1 MLISRKLLSRLETL
15 QIPSRRRMRQQHRGE
30 KVSLRKGSSLE
41 FSDYR
46 EYLQGDDIR
55 SIDWNAYARSERLY
69 LKLFLEEESRP
80 VSLIVDRSESMNFG
94 SPTKFEYALSLA
106 CCLAYI
112 SLNHYDRPE
121 VLLLQNKEF
130 HRYRFGSIK
139 QFFPLLNRLENIQ
152 PGGET
157 YLNATLKKLAGAGRP
172 GICFLISDFYSPDGF
187 DALKLFSVR
196 GNEVH
201 CLQVLSPDEIVPEFR
216 GDLKLVDSETTTAAE
231 VSMSPQ
237 VMKRYLARLRSL
249 QESIKKTAAHSFA
262 SFSVINSSTPLED
275 LILRD
280 MRKTGLVS

>member
-1 MLISRKLLSRLETL
+1 
-15 QIPSRRRMRQQHRGE
+15 MRQQHRGE
-30 KVSLRKGSSLE
+30 KVSLRKGSSIE

-46 EYLQGDDIR
+46 EYLKGDDIR

-80 VSLIVDRSESMNFG
+80 ISLIVDRSESMNFG
-94 SPTKFEYALSLA
+94 SPSKFEYALSLA
-106 CCLAYI
+106 CCLTYI

-121 VLLLQNKEF
+121 VMLLQNKDF
-130 HRYRFGSIK
+130 QRYRFGSMK
-139 QFFPLLNRLENIQ
+139 QFFPLMNRLENVI

-172 GICFLISDFYSPDGF
+172 GICFLFSDFYSPDGY

-196 GNEVH
+196 GNEIH
-201 CLQVLSPDEIVPEFR
+201 CLQILSPEEIAPDFR
-216 GDLKLVDSETTTAAE
+216 GDLKLVDSETSVNAE

-237 VMKRYLARLRSL
+237 VLKRYMARLRGL
-249 QESIKKTAAHSFA
+249 QDSIKKTAAHSFA
-262 SFSVINSSTPLED
+262 SFSIISTATPLED

-280 MRKTGLVS
+280 MRRSGLVS